1 MENKKYDV
9 YISYC
14 RADLEFVK
22 RLEGE
27 LDLNGIT
34 CWVDYKDIGYGEV
47 FADQIASAIKNIVED
62 AKIFICIISPSMREG
77 SHMEKDI
84 SLACRYGAKYIL
96 PVYLDDVKPSE
107 YLEYLLSPYNSI
119 HLSKESELSS
129 LIDTVLTMLGKNAWV
144 FVSHS
149 NKDFNKIIRLRN
161 KLEARYYKPLLF
173 FLKCLDDDKE
183 IFELIKREIRARDR
197 FILCNSTNSRNS
209 KWVQREIEYIKSLD
223 RPYEIIDIE
232 STDAEID
239 AAINRFD
246 HRSTVYIWSTDT
258 SFNHIVAYEL
268 MKKSFRVTLLP
279 MDYYQKFTK
288 EQQLSDGYCLL
299 LISRKLTDAET
310 SAISVYAKNAC
321 DYTYPVVISEEAFAN
336 WELFRELQNLDG
348 IKTMTYLLNS
358 EKKSEAIRSFESDQD
373 RALALVKHFIELD
386 NHVNNKV

>member
-1 MENKKYDV
+1 MSSQYDV
-9 YISYC
+9 YISYS

-22 RLEGE
+22 RVEEE

-34 CWVDYKDIGYGEV
+34 CWVDYKEIGYGEV
-47 FADQIASAIKNIVED
+47 FADQIASAIKNIVEE
-62 AKIFICIISPSMREG
+62 AKLFICVISPNTREG
-77 SHMEKDI
+77 FYMEKEI
-84 SLACRYGAKYIL
+84 SLACRYGAKFIL
-96 PVYLDDVKPSE
+96 PVYLDDVQPSS
-107 YLEYLLSPYNSI
+107 YLGHLLASYNSI
-119 HLSKESELSS
+119 HIRKDSELSN
-129 LIDTVLTMLGKNAWV
+129 LIDTVLTVLGKNAWV

-197 FILCNSTNSRNS
+197 FILCNSKNSKNS
-209 KWVQREIEYIKSLD
+209 KWVQREIEYIKSLN

-232 STDAEID
+232 STEAEID

-279 MDYYQKFTK
+279 MDFYQKYTQK
-288 EQQLSDGYCLL
+288 QQLTEGYCLL
-299 LISRKLTDAET
+299 LISRKLTDTE
-310 SAISVYAKNAC
+310 SNAISVYAKNAC
-321 DYTYPVVISEEAFAN
+321 DYTYPVVISEDAFAN
-336 WELFRELQNLDG
+336 RELFRELQNLDG

-358 EKKSEAIRSFESDQD
+358 EKKNEAICSFESDQD
-373 RALALVKHFIELD
+373 RALALVKHFVELD